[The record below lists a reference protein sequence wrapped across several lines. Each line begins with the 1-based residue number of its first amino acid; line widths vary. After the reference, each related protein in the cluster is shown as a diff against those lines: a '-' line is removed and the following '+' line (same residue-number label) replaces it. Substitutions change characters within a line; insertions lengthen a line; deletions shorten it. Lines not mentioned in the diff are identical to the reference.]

1 MGADVVAPRS
11 EHMSATNARLQ
22 RPLHTKDFADPMPTR
37 RVMTRALLHP
47 AGIAADG
54 RGERVWRPAWPGL
67 GQPPERNGEL
77 PQTRTGARQ
86 EAHRNKRLLS
96 RMATQSM

>member
-1 MGADVVAPRS
+1 MT
-11 EHMSATNARLQ
+11 ATHARPK
-22 RPLHTKDFADPMPTR
+22 RPLHANVVADTTPTR
-37 RVMTRALLHP
+37 RAMTRALLHP
-47 AGIAADG
+47 ARIAADG
-54 RGERVWRPAWPGL
+54 RGERVWRRAEPGL

-86 EAHRNKRLLS
+86 EARRNKRLLS